1 MSFDSVAYSGRPTGA
16 PATAATAADI
26 IILIRLSATS
36 LCGGE
41 VFWSD
46 HRCTGGGR
54 HYHTRPWHMAHGQQ
68 TDGSEYTSIAEVHLK
83 IVEPMSQV
91 LLSKLRRTSVKN
103 SPPYL

>member
-1 MSFDSVAYSGRPTGA
+1 MGTVAT
-16 PATAATAADI
+16 T
-26 IILIRLSATS
+26 ILGHGT
-36 LCGGE
+36 
-41 VFWSD
+41 
-46 HRCTGGGR
+46 
-54 HYHTRPWHMAHGQQ
+54 WHMDN